1 MAVCLLLAQ
10 ASAAWAAPAGLDF
23 ARAAE
28 KAKPRQG
35 LACAR
40 VALDH
45 RRPIRRERP
54 IAINCAPPPVSHEGF
69 RPIHWV
75 LDPDEPTP
83 GPASRSIVVNVHELA
98 CAGGRNP
105 IPYLQRPEVR
115 YLEKAVVITLWIEE
129 IGGPATCPA
138 NPTGRLQVK
147 LPGPLG
153 ARQLYDG
160 STDPPR
166 KVEPGEDPFGR
177 YSTSTSST
185 MPLKTWGGPPSRSV
199 MKQ

>member
-1 MAVCLLLAQ
+1 LAACLLLMQ
-10 ASAAWAAPAGLDF
+10 AGVAWAAPVGLDA
-23 ARAAE
+23 ARTAE
-28 KAKPRQG
+28 KAKPQQD

-40 VALDH
+40 PAFSH
-45 RRPIRRERP
+45 RRPVHRGRP
-54 IAINCAPPPVSHEGF
+54 IVINCAPSPASHEGF
-69 RPIHWV
+69 KPIRWV

-83 GPASRSIVVNVHELA
+83 DPASRSIVVAVHELA
-98 CAGGRNP
+98 CTGGRNP

-115 YLEKAVVITLWIEE
+115 YLRKAVVITLWIEE
-129 IGGPATCPA
+129 IDGPATCPG

-166 KVEPGEDPFGR
+166 KVEPGEDPRGR

-185 MPLKTWGGPPSRSV
+185 MPLRAWGGPPSRSV